1 MTSHGTHEHE
11 RRLAAEHA
19 AAVARLVVPALL
31 GVPVERLE
39 LAELLRTARD
49 AAALAPRALASD
61 AVAQV
66 ALPGFDN
73 SQMDGYAVRAADL
86 AAAGPDAPVVLP
98 AGDPVPA
105 GTVPPPL
112 PAGTAVPVMTG
123 APVPAGAD
131 AVVPVEKASPFGSEA
146 VTFTAPVEP
155 GTYVRTA
162 GSDVAAGDVV
172 LRTGTPLGPAQLGAL
187 VAAGVDTIHV
197 AGPVRVLLVSTGSEL
212 VPAGA
217 PLGPAQ
223 VFDANGAVLS
233 AALAQVGA
241 RVVARM
247 VPDEPDA
254 LRAVLGTAADVDLVL
269 TTGGVSAGAYE
280 VVRQTFDDA
289 WFGHVAIQP
298 GGPQGCGTVTLGDGR
313 RVPLVAFP
321 GNPVSALVSF
331 ELFLRPLLAGV
342 GGLTAHRHA
351 RPAPL
356 AEPLDSPPHLHQ
368 VRRGILDEDGR
379 VRLVGGPGSHLLAH
393 LAAST
398 VLVEVPVGVAHLEPG
413 DTVNIWEI

>member
-1 MTSHGTHEHE
+1 MTSPGPHEHA
-11 RRLAAEHA
+11 RRPVAEHA

-31 GVPVERLE
+31 GVPVERVV
-39 LAELLRTARD
+39 LAELLAQARD
-49 AAALAPRALASD
+49 AATFPPRALAYD
-61 AVAQV
+61 AVAVV

-86 AAAGPDAPVVLP
+86 AAARPDRPVVLP
-98 AGDPVPA
+98 AGAPVPA

-112 PAGTAVPVMTG
+112 PAGRVAPVMTG

-131 AVVPVEKASPFGSEA
+131 AVVPVEQASPFGSAA
-146 VTFTAPVEP
+146 VTFTAPVAP

-172 LRTGTPLGPAQLGAL
+172 LRTGTPLGPAQVGAL
-187 VAAGVDTIHV
+187 VAAGVEAVHA
-197 AGPVRVLLVSTGSEL
+197 AGPPRVLLVSTGSEL
-212 VPAGA
+212 APAGGR
-217 PLGPAQ
+217 LGPAQ

-241 RVVARM
+241 RVVARV

-254 LRAVLGTAADVDLVL
+254 LRAVLDAAADIDVVV

-280 VVRQTFDDA
+280 VVRQTFHDA
-289 WFGHVAIQP
+289 WFGHVAVQP

-331 ELFLRPLLAGV
+331 ELFLRPLLAGA
-342 GGLTAHRHA
+342 GGLAAHRRV
-351 RPAPL
+351 RPVPL
-356 AEPLDSPPHLHQ
+356 AEPLDSPPDLLQ
-368 VRRGILDEDGR
+368 VRRGRLDDGGR

-393 LAAST
+393 LAAAT
-398 VLVEVPVGVAHLEPG
+398 VLVEVPVGVAHLDPG
-413 DTVNIWEI
+413 DTVNIWEF